1 MDEIGSGYTTE
12 ATMVGEALHKQ
23 FILHALELVTGL
35 TLHEIEAA
43 IDELTEEP
51 TDWLDPHAVD
61 AVAVIINR
69 TRGEHEPVG
78 TEDRLEAVEALE
90 DARRAAM
97 RQNLSGATA

>member
-12 ATMVGEALHKQ
+12 AEMVKRALRKPFVLEAIRL
-23 FILHALELVTGL
+23 L
-35 TLHEIEAA
+35 TRLSSTEIVAA

-69 TRGEHEPVG
+69 TRGEQVPVD
-78 TEDRLEAVEALE
+78 TEDRLGAVEALE

-97 RQNLSGATA
+97 RQNLLGAQG